1 MIDPDNPVAQLCAQ
15 AMQAEAEGRDGD
27 ALSLCTQAW
36 EAARDDYEACIAAHY
51 LARQQT
57 DPREN
62 LRWNREALQ
71 RADLCVASAA
81 DQHARDAREF
91 YPSLHLNLG
100 FACEVLGDA
109 AEARRQYELATV
121 KLGDMPAGPYTD
133 MVREGVANALRRT
146 AANESCQR

>member
-1 MIDPDNPVAQLCAQ
+1 MIDPNNPVARLCAQ

-51 LARQQT
+51 LARQQA

-71 RADLCVASAA
+71 RADACAASAG
-81 DQHARDAREF
+81 DSHVRDTQEF

-100 FACEVLGDA
+100 FSYEVLGDVA
-109 AEARRQYELATV
+109 GARQHYELAAAR
-121 KLGDMPAGPYTD
+121 LDDLPAGPYTD
-133 MVREGVANALRRT
+133 MLREGVANALRRT
-146 AANESCQR
+146 VNEM